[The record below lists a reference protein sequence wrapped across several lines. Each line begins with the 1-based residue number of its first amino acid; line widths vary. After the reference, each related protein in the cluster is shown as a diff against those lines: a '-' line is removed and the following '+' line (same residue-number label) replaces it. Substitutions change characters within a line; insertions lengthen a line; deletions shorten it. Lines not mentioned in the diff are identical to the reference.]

1 MNITTEQN
9 KAIVARFNKEVIE
22 QGNMESFKEL
32 VADDLFNHAA
42 PAGMPTGPD
51 GMIYFLRDVLKTGFP
66 DLRVKILDQ
75 IAEGDSV
82 TSRKEFYATHMG
94 TFMGIP
100 ASHKK
105 VVIEVIE
112 IIRLRD
118 GKYVEHWGM
127 SNLPD
132 IIMEISSQQ

>member
-51 GMIYFLRDVLKTGFP
+51 GMIYFLQDVLKTGFP

-100 ASHKK
+100 ASNKK

-132 IIMEISSQQ
+132 IIMEISSKQ